1 MSFEKNFKKGIFERK
16 RSMALKKENGKNFSK
31 GFHKRN
37 EYHLDS
43 INRYP
48 HFLNIAF
55 VSK

>member
-16 RSMALKKENGKNFSK
+16 RSMDLKKENGKNFSK